1 MDGKN
6 EVRCRVEGGKVQEL
20 IREIR
25 AEHRALVGQLIAVEA
40 AGATGRPVPDEA
52 KGALAGVVAH
62 MEQEEAELYP
72 ALEPYVGTGT
82 VTMTLRAEHAAIR
95 EALRG
100 LDEGGASPPGV
111 AADVARRLRDHIARE
126 EKTLFDLAGRLLPEE
141 EKGRGDE
148 G

>member
-52 KGALAGVVAH
+52 KGALAGAVAH

-95 EALRG
+95 EALQG
-100 LDEGGASPPGV
+100 LDEGGH
-111 AADVARRLRDHIARE
+111 RLRVSR
-126 EKTLFDLAGRLLPEE
+126 PMS
-141 EKGRGDE
+141 RGAC
-148 G
+148 GTTSRVRRRRSLT